1 MKDKKQVVRWI
12 VLAVSIAVV
21 VYLMNKYNFL
31 KGYGPEEIRVFI

>member
-31 KGYGPEEIRVFI
+31 KG